1 VGEVEFEWDPKKAEA
16 NRRKHGVEFLD
27 AVIVFDDD
35 RGITLLDEHSTEKR
49 YVTFGMDAQGRVL
62 AVSYALR
69 GDTFRIIS
77 ARRATSR
84 ERAQYEDKRI

>member
-1 VGEVEFEWDPKKAEA
+1 MESEWDPKKAET
-16 NRRKHGVEFLD
+16 NRRKHGVEFVD

-35 RGITLLDEHSTEKR
+35 RGITLLDENPTEER
-49 YVTFGMDAQGRVL
+49 YVTFGMDAQGRLL

-69 GDTFRIIS
+69 GNIIRIIS

-84 ERAQYEDKRI
+84 ERVQYEDKRT